1 MSIHTEKIQTL
12 WKDMKKIQTK
22 IMEKRQTLWKPSR
35 VFALEC
41 WLPQDHLP
49 WWIPWIKLLSNNK
62 LLKEVFKA
70 VVQIKCPMYLKVQ
83 VTIAISVQC
92 PTHKMTKLHLDQNQ
106 DYRRIFFCDKRM
118 INWSLKNTWWLWWL
132 WWSPKDMVTEVNSW
146 KSRREELSKLTEKL
160 TS

>member
-1 MSIHTEKIQTL
+1 MSIHKRQTLEKIMEKRQTL
-12 WKDMKKIQTK
+12 GKIMEKRRILWK

-41 WLPQDHLP
+41 WLPQDRLP
-49 WWIPWIKLLSNNK
+49 WWIPWIKLLSIIK

-106 DYRRIFFCDKRM
+106 DYRRSFFL
-118 INWSLKNTWWLWWL
+118 WQKNGNLITW
-132 WWSPKDMVTEVNSW
+132 KYMVTVMVMMI
-146 KSRREELSKLTEKL
+146 T
-160 TS
+160 